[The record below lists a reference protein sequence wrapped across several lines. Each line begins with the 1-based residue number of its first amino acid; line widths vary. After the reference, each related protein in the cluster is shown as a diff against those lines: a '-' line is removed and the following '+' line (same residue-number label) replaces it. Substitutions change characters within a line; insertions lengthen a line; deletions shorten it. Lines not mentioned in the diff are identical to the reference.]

1 MTATDTPTTST
12 STTASDAGSPF
23 STILKAH
30 EAAEAAL
37 AAAQSDAI
45 PEQAF
50 ELLVDYS
57 NQVRNEVLKAP
68 AGSISDL
75 AAKLS
80 VLADFAATYDV
91 SPAPGFPYGE
101 IAASIRE
108 DVAKLFPA
116 N

>member
-1 MTATDTPTTST
+1 MTTAGT
-12 STTASDAGSPF
+12 STTPATTSDAGSPF

-45 PEQAF
+45 PDQAF

-75 AAKLS
+75 AAKLFL
-80 VLADFAATYDV
+80 LADFSATYDV
-91 SPAPGFPYGE
+91 SPAPGFPYAE